1 MGASQHAPQPR
12 TLALALMA
20 ALAVTACDDGLPSEA
35 ASGQPTS
42 VRLNMDAV
50 QLLVGEDTTVSA
62 TLYDRNNQPTA
73 DPSGAYRL
81 TWSSSDSDVASVV
94 NGVIRAIGI
103 GRATVTAV
111 AASLPAARVEIEV
124 PAPGTLIDRFHAIPL
139 GRLGA
144 TQSNGWAINDAGV
157 VAGWSNVSGGRAFRW
172 SEAEG
177 MTALPGIS
185 SSRGINS
192 AGAIVGHF
200 NHPSGFSAYV
210 FDTGVRI
217 DLTPLDAGSNSNA
230 YRINDSGTVVGRS
243 TAGRAVAWR
252 RGADGRYGAPVA
264 LGYRN
269 SNDSPVINGRGDIAF
284 TAFSPSFT
292 GLNEPVLWRIQP
304 DGSYGDALFLGRPAG
319 GSYFVRDINDAGLIV
334 GFRWTGTIEMAV
346 LWHPA
351 DYAAPI
357 DLGVGEAWGINNR
370 GWIVG
375 GTGGDLPSFGG
386 VPRRPA
392 LWVVDTSSSV
402 HGPYDIGTPGGF
414 DYGAARA
421 INDHGWIT
429 GSAWGPGEIMATLW
443 RP

>member
-1 MGASQHAPQPR
+1 MGAPHQ
-12 TLALALMA
+12 TLQRRALFLAVMVALAA
-20 ALAVTACDDGLPSEA
+20 PACDDGLPSEL
-35 ASGQPTS
+35 ASAQPAS
-42 VRLNMDAV
+42 VRLNIDAV
-50 QLLVGEDTTVSA
+50 QLLVGEDTAVTA
-62 TLYDRNNQPTA
+62 TLYDRTGQPMA
-73 DPSGAYRL
+73 DPAGAYRV
-81 TWSSSDSDVASVV
+81 TWSTSDGNVASVAD
-94 NGVIRAIGI
+94 GVIRAVGY
-103 GRATVTAV
+103 GHATVTAV
-111 AASLPAARVEIEV
+111 AASLPAARVEIDV
-124 PAPGTLIDRFHAIPL
+124 PAPGTAIDRFSRIAL

-157 VAGWSNVSGGRAFRW
+157 VAGWASVSGGRAFRW
-172 SEAEG
+172 SEADG

-192 AGAIVGHF
+192 AGAIVGHIIHS
-200 NHPSGFSAYV
+200 NGFSAYV
-210 FDTGVRI
+210 FQDGVRI
-217 DLTPLDAGSNSNA
+217 DLPPLEAGSNSDA
-230 YRINDSGTVVGRS
+230 YRINDAGTVVGRS
-243 TAGRAVAWR
+243 ATGRAVVWR
-252 RGADGRYGAPVA
+252 RGADGSYGAPLA

-269 SNDSPVINGRGDIAF
+269 SNESPVINGRGDIAF
-284 TAFSPSFT
+284 TAFAPSF
-292 GLNEPVLWRIQP
+292 GALNEPVLWRIQP

-351 DYAAPI
+351 DYAAPV

-375 GTGGDLPSFGG
+375 GTGGNLPSSGG

-392 LWVVDTSSSV
+392 LWVVDASRAV
-402 HGPYDIGTPGGF
+402 HGPYDIGTPTGF
-414 DYGAARA
+414 GYGAARA

-429 GSAWGPGEIMATLW
+429 GSSWGPGEIMATLW